1 MSGQLQKG
9 WKFNE
14 DMILKAMKC
23 MLPFITGKFARYCT
37 CFPKWLP
44 NIIALQTAHETQS
57 VLLQAEQ
64 VYGRSR
70 SPAVCTEMF
79 RTYGRC
85 GTQQEV

>member
-1 MSGQLQKG
+1 MHL
-9 WKFNE
+9 
-14 DMILKAMKC
+14 L
-23 MLPFITGKFARYCT
+23 LPFVAGKFAGYCT
-37 CFPKWLP
+37 CLPEWLP

-57 VLLQAEQ
+57 VLLQTEQ

-70 SPAVCTEMF
+70 SLAVCTEMF